1 MPLLVKSKLIAS
13 FLCIMMALS
22 LCTKLDSQDLHYNQS
37 VEARRIIEFSVK
49 KGLSIRDVYIK
60 NGLIIISLSNA
71 EEFCVSVEFTCLVR
85 IGADGYW
92 YLNGSR
98 SDCKW
103 EEIEGEEIEGEE
115 IVARQYEYMNT
126 RQSGNETINPCLS
139 CIIES
144 YVDWAFSF
152 TNGETI
158 TVVKMSYSHDYDA
171 VLRGV
176 NHRGYCKIAP
186 ENTLPAYRLSRLE
199 GFTYVET
206 DVRFTADGVPVCLHD
221 ASVDRTSNGS
231 GSVKD
236 MTLAQLQELDFGQW
250 KGGDYA
256 GTNIP
261 TLQEFLELCQSIGLV
276 PYIELKVGSA
286 AQVSEV
292 VSLVEQY
299 NLKGKAVYIS
309 FSVECLKYVLLSDQS
324 ARVGYLTSLLN
335 EDVIKK
341 AEELRCLS
349 FDSSQVFIDSS
360 DYSTEAVSL
369 CESNSIP
376 LEVWTIDSESSILSL
391 SPYISGVTS
400 NRVHAGRVLWDQR
413 R

>member
-1 MPLLVKSKLIAS
+1 MVIVLSVMVILSS
-13 FLCIMMALS
+13 CI
-22 LCTKLDSQDLHYNQS
+22 KLDTPDMYVSLSS
-37 VEARRIIEFSVK
+37 VAKSLLEDSVRN
-49 KGLSIRDVYIK
+49 GWSIRDVHIE
-60 NGLIIISLSNA
+60 NGLIVVSFSNA
-71 EEFCVSVEFTCLVR
+71 EVFCLPEEFSCLLQ
-85 IGADGYW
+85 IGVDGYW
-92 YLNGSR
+92 YLNGLR
-98 SDCKW
+98 SDWTW
-103 EEIEGEEIEGEE
+103 EVIDGKEIATSI
-115 IVARQYEYMNT
+115 I
-126 RQSGNETINPCLS
+126 SGGCVQQTSDSSTNPGLY
-139 CIIES
+139 CIFES
-144 YVDWAFSF
+144 YTDWTFSF
-152 TNGETI
+152 TDGSAFSI
-158 TVVKMSYSHDYDA
+158 IKSSHCFNYDSII
-171 VLRGV
+171 RGV
-176 NHRGYCKIAP
+176 NHRGYCTRAP

-236 MTLAQLQELDFGQW
+236 MTFAQLQELDFGQW
-250 KGGDYA
+250 KGGEYA
-256 GTNIP
+256 GTTIP
-261 TLQEFLELCQSIGLV
+261 TLEEFLELCQSIGLV
-276 PYIELKVGSA
+276 PYIELKAGSA
-286 AQVSEV
+286 AQVSSV

-309 FSVECLKYVLLSDQS
+309 FSLEFLKYVLLSDQS

-349 FDSSQVFIDSS
+349 FDSSLVFIDSS

-400 NRVHAGRVLWDQR
+400 NRVHAGRILWDQR